1 MHLTPPKHCLI
12 GGDFNLKHETFKP
25 GVAVTNSR
33 IELARWATAASVDY
47 ISIPRQL
54 TH

>member
-25 GVAVTNSR
+25 SVAATNSR
-33 IELARWATAASVDY
+33 IKLARWATAASVDY
-47 ISIPRQL
+47 IGIPGQL

>member
-25 GVAVTNSR
+25 GVAATDGG
-33 IELARWATAASVDY
+33 IKLARWATAASVDY
-47 ISIPRQL
+47 IGIPGQP